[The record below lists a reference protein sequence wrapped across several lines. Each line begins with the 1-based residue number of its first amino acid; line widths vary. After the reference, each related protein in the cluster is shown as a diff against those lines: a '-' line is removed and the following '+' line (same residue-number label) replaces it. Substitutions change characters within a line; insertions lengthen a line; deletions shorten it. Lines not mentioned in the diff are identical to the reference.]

1 MNKRE
6 QKIEDEFIDRGFGFP
21 IVLKNAPMVK
31 VRSKWT
37 LDIDYNVL
45 AKKVLAELAGL
56 EGKLSG
62 NQVKFIR
69 LQLEMT
75 LQQFAS
81 RLGITHPAILKWERM
96 GNKPTGMNW
105 STEKDIRLFVIKELK
120 CSAKDLFALYGQ
132 LEAVAVPRAKRIEV
146 DAEILAA

>member
-1 MNKRE
+1 
-6 QKIEDEFIDRGFGFP
+6 
-21 IVLKNAPMVK
+21 
-31 VRSKWT
+31 
-37 LDIDYNVL
+37 
-45 AKKVLAELAGL
+45 
-56 EGKLSG
+56 
-62 NQVKFIR
+62 
-69 LQLEMT
+69 
-75 LQQFAS
+75 
-81 RLGITHPAILKWERM
+81 M